1 MLAGPPMQNT
11 HPIARNHPPTTT
23 QHLAPPHLATVLP
36 WTVTRRSLQ
45 AGWGDHRAAAQH
57 RNPPWMAAP
66 FTPVLAIRQAP
77 LFQKT
82 LVRRAP
88 QPFFVSGGPARAPR
102 R

>member
-1 MLAGPPMQNT
+1 MRRLRSG
-11 HPIARNHPPTTT
+11 
-23 QHLAPPHLATVLP
+23 LATVLP